1 MKIFRQL
8 TLNIKSLQI
17 TLPAFALSYGVSHAA
32 GSKKMVSLDNTDF
45 VVLISFLIFVGVLI
59 YFKVPSIVGA
69 FLDKRSND
77 IQSEIEKAGE
87 ILEEAKKILSSIEA
101 DHIKTGET
109 IEQMLENANWAPNHG
124 KTEPWRFFVFEGDA
138 TTQFGKAHAD
148 LYKKHTAL
156 GGQRTWTC
164 MVNLNQSFSGGYT
177 NFPKLDLEIKPLSG
191 QAILWDNIDNAYRPH
206 QQSLHGGMPVE
217 QGDKFILT
225 QWFRQSVRG

>member
-77 IQSEIEKAGE
+77 IQSEIEKASE

-101 DHIKTGET
+101 DHKRTSET
-109 IEQMLENANWAPNHG
+109 IGQMVETARSRAGEEEEKAKKNIEELMKNKLISA
-124 KTEPWRFFVFEGDA
+124 EGQVMSNERKILDEIEDRA
-138 TTQFGKAHAD
+138 ID
-148 LYKKHTAL
+148 LSIEKVK
-156 GGQRTWTC
+156 
-164 MVNLNQSFSGGYT
+164 V
-177 NFPKLDLEIKPLSG
+177 KLS
-191 QAILWDNIDNAYRPH
+191 
-206 QQSLHGGMPVE
+206 QSLSSSDYDN
-217 QGDKFILT
+217 QFDSSI
-225 QWFRQSVRG
+225 QSIEKGLKKVYS

>member
-8 TLNIKSLQI
+8 TLNIKSLQL
-17 TLPAFALSYGVSHAA
+17 TLLAFALSYGVSHAA

-101 DHIKTGET
+101 DHIRTSET
-109 IEQMLENANWAPNHG
+109 IGQMVETARSRAGEEEEKAKKNIEELMKNKLISAEGQVMSNERKILEEIEDRAI
-124 KTEPWRFFVFEGDA
+124 
-138 TTQFGKAHAD
+138 D
-148 LYKKHTAL
+148 LSIEKVK
-156 GGQRTWTC
+156 
-164 MVNLNQSFSGGYT
+164 V
-177 NFPKLDLEIKPLSG
+177 KLS
-191 QAILWDNIDNAYRPH
+191 
-206 QQSLHGGMPVE
+206 QSLSSSDYDN
-217 QGDKFILT
+217 QFDASI
-225 QWFRQSVRG
+225 QSIEKGLKKVYS

>member
-17 TLPAFALSYGVSHAA
+17 TLSAFALSYGVSHAA

-87 ILEEAKKILSSIEA
+87 ILEEAKKILSSIET
-101 DHIKTGET
+101 DHKRTSET
-109 IEQMLENANWAPNHG
+109 IGQMVETARSRAGEEEEKAKKNIEELMRNKLISAEGQVMSNERKILEEIEDRAI
-124 KTEPWRFFVFEGDA
+124 
-138 TTQFGKAHAD
+138 D
-148 LYKKHTAL
+148 LSIEKVK
-156 GGQRTWTC
+156 
-164 MVNLNQSFSGGYT
+164 V
-177 NFPKLDLEIKPLSG
+177 KLS
-191 QAILWDNIDNAYRPH
+191 
-206 QQSLHGGMPVE
+206 QSLSSSDYDN
-217 QGDKFILT
+217 QFDASI
-225 QWFRQSVRG
+225 QSIEKGLKKIYS

>member
-8 TLNIKSLQI
+8 TLNIKYLQI

-101 DHIKTGET
+101 DHIRTSET
-109 IEQMLENANWAPNHG
+109 IG
-124 KTEPWRFFVFEGDA
+124 KMVETAKSKAGEEEEKAKKNIEELMKNKLISAEGQVMSNERKILDEIEDRA
-138 TTQFGKAHAD
+138 ID
-148 LYKKHTAL
+148 LSIEKVK
-156 GGQRTWTC
+156 
-164 MVNLNQSFSGGYT
+164 V
-177 NFPKLDLEIKPLSG
+177 KLS
-191 QAILWDNIDNAYRPH
+191 
-206 QQSLHGGMPVE
+206 QSLSSSDYDN
-217 QGDKFILT
+217 QFDASI
-225 QWFRQSVRG
+225 QSIEKGLKKVYS

>member
-17 TLPAFALSYGVSHAA
+17 TLLAFALSYGVSHAA

-45 VVLISFLIFVGVLI
+45 VVLISFLIFVGILI

-101 DHIKTGET
+101 DHKRTSET
-109 IEQMLENANWAPNHG
+109 IGQMVETARSRAGEEEEKAKKNIEELMKNKLISAEGQVMSNERKILE
-124 KTEPWRFFVFEGDA
+124 EIEGRA
-138 TTQFGKAHAD
+138 ID
-148 LYKKHTAL
+148 LSIEKVRL
-156 GGQRTWTC
+156 
-164 MVNLNQSFSGGYT
+164 
-177 NFPKLDLEIKPLSG
+177 KLSKSLSG
-191 QAILWDNIDNAYRPH
+191 SDYDRQFDDAI
-206 QQSLHGGMPVE
+206 QSIKKGLNKVY
-217 QGDKFILT
+217 
-225 QWFRQSVRG
+225 S

>member
-17 TLPAFALSYGVSHAA
+17 TLSAFALSYGVSHAA

-101 DHIKTGET
+101 DHIRTSET
-109 IEQMLENANWAPNHG
+109 IGQMVETARSRAGEEEEKAKKNIEELMKNKLISAEGQVMSNERKILEEIEDRAIDLSIE
-124 KTEPWRFFVFEGDA
+124 KVKVKLSLSLSSSDYDKQFDA
-138 TTQFGKAHAD
+138 SIQSIEKG
-148 LYKKHTAL
+148 LKK
-156 GGQRTWTC
+156 
-164 MVNLNQSFSGGYT
+164 VYS
-177 NFPKLDLEIKPLSG
+177 
-191 QAILWDNIDNAYRPH
+191 
-206 QQSLHGGMPVE
+206 
-217 QGDKFILT
+217 
-225 QWFRQSVRG
+225 

>member
-17 TLPAFALSYGVSHAA
+17 TLSAFALSYGVSHAA
-32 GSKKMVSLDNTDF
+32 SSKKMVSLDNTDF

-101 DHIKTGET
+101 DHIRTSET
-109 IEQMLENANWAPNHG
+109 IGQMVETARSRAGEEEEKAKKNIEELMKNKLISAEGQVMSNERKILE
-124 KTEPWRFFVFEGDA
+124 EIEGRAIDLSIEKVRMKLSRSLSNVDYNNQFDA
-138 TTQFGKAHAD
+138 SIQSIEKG
-148 LYKKHTAL
+148 LKK
-156 GGQRTWTC
+156 
-164 MVNLNQSFSGGYT
+164 VYS
-177 NFPKLDLEIKPLSG
+177 
-191 QAILWDNIDNAYRPH
+191 
-206 QQSLHGGMPVE
+206 
-217 QGDKFILT
+217 
-225 QWFRQSVRG
+225 